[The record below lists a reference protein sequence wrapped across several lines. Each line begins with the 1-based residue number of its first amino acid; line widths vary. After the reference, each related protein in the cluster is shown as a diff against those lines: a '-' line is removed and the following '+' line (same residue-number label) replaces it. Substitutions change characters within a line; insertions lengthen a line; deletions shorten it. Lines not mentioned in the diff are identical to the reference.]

1 MLDEAFRDVWDGVYT
16 QLRQSADLFNVANVR
31 AKTKTS
37 RILMIE
43 LLFADDSAL
52 VSHSAEETDAFS
64 YALRKFGL
72 KINIKKTE
80 ELTNPTLQ
88 EPEWR
93 VLWLIETSG
102 TLFWNS
108 PTSEALY
115 KLMDND
121 IQKRMAKASAYFGR
135 LRQRFWHNQHVSL
148 RVKGNI

>member
-64 YALRKFGL
+64 YALKKFGL
-72 KINIKKTE
+72 KVNIKKTE
-80 ELTNPTLQ
+80 VLYQPNSSRT
-88 EPEWR
+88 R
-93 VLWLIETSG
+93 VEGIVV
-102 TLFWNS
+102 
-108 PTSEALY
+108 
-115 KLMDND
+115 D
-121 IQKRMAKASAYFGR
+121 
-135 LRQRFWHNQHVSL
+135 
-148 RVKGNI
+148 